1 MKAKPI
7 LLIALMSGAILHAQ
21 PAPPAP
27 VDPFKVDAGKAP
39 ADPRAPRDILVRY
52 EVFSIDPGKAA
63 VMRREKPSEG
73 QFYEALVGLIAK
85 GEVVQEDFALLRCRS
100 GNKMKMGSI
109 REYIYPTEYMP
120 AMITTSSAKTREELP
135 LKAASPQ
142 VVVPTTPTAF
152 ETRYTGLA
160 IEIEATMGLDWS
172 SVDLRIVPEHVSLV
186 ERWKWGQGTSE
197 TEMPNFESQRLNTMV
212 GIPMGSVAMIG
223 TMSPSPGSKIMANRI
238 WFAFATVS
246 LNKK

>member
-39 ADPRAPRDILVRY
+39 ADPRAPHDIFVRY
-52 EVFSIDPGKAA
+52 EVFSIDPAKAA
-63 VMRREKPSEG
+63 VMRREKPSEA
-73 QFYEALVGLIAK
+73 QFYDALVALIAN

-100 GNKMKMGSI
+100 GNLAKMKSI
-109 REYIYPTEYMP
+109 REYIYPTEFVP
-120 AMITTSSAKTREELP
+120 AMITTASAKKKEELP
-135 LKAASPQ
+135 LKAESPQ

-152 ETRYTGLA
+152 ETRNTGLS
-160 IEIEATMGLDWS
+160 IEMETTMGEDRA
-172 SVDLRIVPEHVSLV
+172 SVELRIKPDHVSLV

-197 TEMPNFESQRLNTMV
+197 TEMPNFETQRLNTTV
-212 GIPMGSVAMIG
+212 DIPMGSTAMIG
-223 TMSPSPGSKIMANRI
+223 TMNPYPDSKMMANRI
-238 WFAFATVS
+238 WFAFATVR